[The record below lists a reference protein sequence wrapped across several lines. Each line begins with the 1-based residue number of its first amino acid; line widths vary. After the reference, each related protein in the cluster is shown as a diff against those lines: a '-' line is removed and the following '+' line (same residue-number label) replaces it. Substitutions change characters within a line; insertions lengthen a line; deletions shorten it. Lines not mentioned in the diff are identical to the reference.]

1 MKYWIASL
9 ALFGAM
15 GIGRAHAQDAASAP
29 ATPAP
34 AAAMAPADAG
44 TGTLVVE
51 VQPFTSEKPLP
62 AKIETQLKST
72 ALEWGIRDHQVVF
85 STVAKQFLDFPMSH
99 MLRYGQSE
107 SLTLPAGEYRITGI
121 GLEMNFGFN
130 VQKILNKG
138 AFVNEDV
145 VTFRVEPGKTTTLS
159 IHPVFAQDNA
169 GIVAFYL
176 PTLKAIVRN
185 DSGTSDEQPLNV
197 RGDHSI
203 AWPDYHGSLKFVA
216 K

>member
-1 MKYWIASL
+1 
-9 ALFGAM
+9 
-15 GIGRAHAQDAASAP
+15 
-29 ATPAP
+29 
-34 AAAMAPADAG
+34 
-44 TGTLVVE
+44 
-51 VQPFTSEKPLP
+51 
-62 AKIETQLKST
+62 
-72 ALEWGIRDHQVVF
+72 
-85 STVAKQFLDFPMSH
+85 
-99 MLRYGQSE
+99 
-107 SLTLPAGEYRITGI
+107 
-121 GLEMNFGFN
+121 
-130 VQKILNKG
+130 
-138 AFVNEDV
+138 VNEDV

-185 DSGTSDEQPLNV
+185 DSGASAEQPLNV